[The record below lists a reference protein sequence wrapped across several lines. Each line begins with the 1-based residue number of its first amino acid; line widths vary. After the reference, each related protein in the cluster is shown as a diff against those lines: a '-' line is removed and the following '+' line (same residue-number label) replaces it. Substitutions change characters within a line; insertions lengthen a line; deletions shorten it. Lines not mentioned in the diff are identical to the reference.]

1 MIYLNKGRLGERVPG
16 WLILPFIK
24 IEQKERQI
32 LSEDGKMTGLFFFSR
47 LILTGGWGLGNGNE
61 NDLQVLRDQVYIL

>member
-32 LSEDGKMTGLFFFSR
+32 LSEDGKMAGFFFFFR
-47 LILTGGWGLGNGNE
+47 LILTGGWRLGNE

>member
-32 LSEDGKMTGLFFFSR
+32 LSENGKMAGFFFFFQINSDR
-47 LILTGGWGLGNGNE
+47 WMETWK
-61 NDLQVLRDQVYIL
+61 

>member
-32 LSEDGKMTGLFFFSR
+32 LSEDGKMAGFFFFFQINSDR
-47 LILTGGWGLGNGNE
+47 WMETWK
-61 NDLQVLRDQVYIL
+61 